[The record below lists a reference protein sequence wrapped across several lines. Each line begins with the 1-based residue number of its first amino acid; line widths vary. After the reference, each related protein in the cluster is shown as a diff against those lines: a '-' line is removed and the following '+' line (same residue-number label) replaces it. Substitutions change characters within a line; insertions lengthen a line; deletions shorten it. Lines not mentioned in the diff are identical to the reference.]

1 MKKMFRCAAV
11 LLLLSTINFQLST
24 VFAQGTAFTY
34 QGRLNSSGSPVNGS
48 YDLTFTLY
56 TTNVTGSAIAG
67 PVTNSA
73 TAVTN
78 GLFTT
83 LVDFGPGVFTGTSN
97 WLAIAVRTNATGSFT
112 TLTPRQQVTST
123 PYALYSANAGAV
135 AAANVSGTLG
145 LGQLPPAVLTNS
157 ETSVNLSGAFTGNGS
172 ALTSLNASQ
181 LTGGT
186 VPDARLSGNVAFLNG
201 NQSFTGSNSFS
212 GLGASL
218 TVSGTGPIST
228 SLFTGLGLQFYNSS
242 GEGAIMSSV
251 NDANAS
257 LTFYT
262 KQGPGFP
269 PAKQMKIDRYG
280 VVMIDQQDNNNG
292 VLNDG
297 TTNGVGLTFGGNSG
311 EGIASQRTPGVNQY
325 GLDFYT
331 GHNHQMSILHNGNV
345 GIGTTNPATAVQV
358 IGTVTASA
366 FAGNGGGLTN
376 LNANNLASG
385 TVPNGVLSGFQGNFS
400 TVSGGNG
407 NTAGNNEATVSGG
420 LNNTATGQFATVP
433 GGNSNLASGKYSF
446 AAGRQAQATNQG
458 AFVWADSQNAP
469 FASTND
475 DSFNVRAQGGANFVT
490 GGAGLTV
497 DGLPVQ
503 ASNNGSGLTNLN
515 ASQLTTGTVPL
526 ARLPASVVTNNEPS
540 VSLGSLT
547 LGGNLNLNGG
557 NIYSGANTVL
567 YNNNIKAN
575 FFAGANAG
583 NVAATGSYNTANGDG
598 ALGSDTSGYNNT
610 AQGSDALY
618 NNTSGYDNTANG
630 VTALYNNTIGSSNVA
645 NGWAALYFNTNGSQN
660 VAIGYAALAE
670 NTSGSENTAI
680 GASALGNCTSDS
692 QLVAIGY
699 QALQNDN
706 AIGEYG
712 YGWNTAVG
720 YQALQLNTSGSLN
733 TALGFLA
740 LNSNVSGYN
749 NVAIGFEAGNE
760 ITGDNN
766 IDIGNQGNSGDNN
779 IIRIGTPGT
788 QTSTYLAGNVA
799 LNGGL
804 NIDQTGTYGS
814 NNGRVS
820 SSALTFGTGPGGSGE
835 GIASQR
841 TSGPNQFDLALYT
854 GFNPRLT
861 VLASGNVGIGTTN
874 PGALLEVN
882 GNTIIDNNLSTA
894 TLTIRGGADLA
905 EPFNITAGKS
915 EVPQGAVVVIDE
927 QNPGHLKLSDSP
939 YDTRVAGVVS
949 GANGVNPG
957 IQMHQQGILEGGKN
971 VALTGRVYVQADT
984 SNGAIKPGDM
994 LTTSS
999 TPGHAMKVSDHVR
1012 AQGAILGKA
1021 MTALSEG
1028 QGMVLVLV
1036 TLQ

>member
-1 MKKMFRCAAV
+1 MKKLFRYAAV
-11 LLLLSTINFQLST
+11 LLLLSTINSHLST
-24 VFAQGTAFTY
+24 ARAQGTAFTY

-83 LVDFGPGVFTGTSN
+83 LVDFVPGVFTGTSN

-112 TLTPRQQVTST
+112 TLAPRQQVTPT
-123 PYALYSANAGAV
+123 PYAIYSTSAGAV

-228 SLFTGLGLQFYNSS
+228 SLFTGLGFQFYNSS
-242 GEGAIMSSV
+242 GEGAIMSSF
-251 NDANAS
+251 NDDHS
-257 LTFYT
+257 FLTFYT
-262 KQGPGFP
+262 KPGAGYP
-269 PAKQMKIDRYG
+269 IAEQMKIDRYG
-280 VVMIDQQDNNNG
+280 VVMIDQQANNNG

-297 TTNGVGLTFGGNSG
+297 TTNGVGLTFGVNSG
-311 EGIASQRTPGVNQY
+311 EGIASQRTAGVNQD

-331 GHNHQMSILHNGNV
+331 GHNHQMSILHNGNIGM
-345 GIGTTNPATAVQV
+345 GITNPSTALQV
-358 IGTVTASA
+358 SGTVTANA
-366 FAGNGGGLTN
+366 FAGDGSAVTN

-433 GGNSNLASGKYSF
+433 GGNNNLASGKYSF

-469 FASTND
+469 FASTNN
-475 DSFNVRAQGGANFVT
+475 DSFNARAQGGANFVT

-497 DGLPVQ
+497 DGLPV
-503 ASNNGSGLTNLN
+503 
-515 ASQLTTGTVPL
+515 L
-526 ARLPASVVTNNEPS
+526 AGNISLAQLPAAVVTNNEPS
-540 VSLGSLT
+540 VLLGSLT

-557 NIYSGANTVL
+557 NIYSGGNTVL
-567 YNNNIKAN
+567 YNNSSKAN

-610 AQGSDALY
+610 AQGADALY
-618 NNTSGYDNTANG
+618 SNTSGYDNTANG
-630 VTALYNNTIGSSNVA
+630 FTALYNNTIGSSNVA

-927 QNPGHLKLSDSP
+927 KNPGHLKLSDSP
-939 YDTRVAGVVS
+939 YDTQVAGVVS

-984 SNGAIKPGDM
+984 SNGAIKPGDL

-999 TPGHAMKVSDHVR
+999 TPGHAMKVTDH
-1012 AQGAILGKA
+1012 AKAAGAILGKA
-1021 MTALSEG
+1021 MTGLSEG
-1028 QGMVLVLV
+1028 KGMVLVLV